1 MAVADSAP
9 SYAGQIA
16 RGATALT
23 EAWDAN
29 PNSSQNHLMLGHIEE
44 WFYAGLA
51 GIRPQDPGLRH
62 IEIRPQPVGDL
73 TWVKAT
79 WETFRGPVVVNFEV
93 AGSTFRLHVHL
104 PPGMTA
110 DVFLPYAPQP
120 RRVGCGDSD
129 LVAGDFRT
137 PK

>member
-1 MAVADSAP
+1 
-9 SYAGQIA
+9 
-16 RGATALT
+16 
-23 EAWDAN
+23 
-29 PNSSQNHLMLGHIEE
+29 
-44 WFYAGLA
+44 
-51 GIRPQDPGLRH
+51 
-62 IEIRPQPVGDL
+62 
-73 TWVKAT
+73 
-79 WETFRGPVVVNFEV
+79 VVVNFEV